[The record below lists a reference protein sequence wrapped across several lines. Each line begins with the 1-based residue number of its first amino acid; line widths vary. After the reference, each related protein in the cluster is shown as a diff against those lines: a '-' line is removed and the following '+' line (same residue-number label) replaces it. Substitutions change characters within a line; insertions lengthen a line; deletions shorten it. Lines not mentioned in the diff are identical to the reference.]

1 MGGRGGRARP
11 GPREAEAQ
19 ARAQGSRPGRPRGPP
34 RPGPVLGT
42 PPLWLPS
49 WRSPVK
55 QGGRKAAAR
64 SPRQGRRA
72 GAGCFF
78 SSETRSTRG
87 RPGRSPSTWTSS
99 GWPASGAAMAHPGR
113 EGRAGGLRGVGW
125 PHCPSPHHL
134 HSLVPSPRRRPHPGP
149 RPAPWP
155 GAWGQ
160 QRAHRSPVSPD
171 VPATLGHFGPGY
183 VFSSLGLSLPIS
195 QKKGVNR
202 GCEVALVT
210 AQGPLCHT

>member
-72 GAGCFF
+72 GAQAAA
-78 SSETRSTRG
+78 SPQKQDLRAEDQAVLLLLG
-87 RPGRSPSTWTSS
+87 RPVAGQLLGLRWHTQDV
-99 GWPASGAAMAHPGR
+99 
-113 EGRAGGLRGVGW
+113 RAGWAG
-125 PHCPSPHHL
+125 C
-134 HSLVPSPRRRPHPGP
+134 
-149 RPAPWP
+149 
-155 GAWGQ
+155 GAWGGLTAPAPITSTHWS
-160 QRAHRSPVSPD
+160 RAHVGAPTQGLALLPGQGLGASS
-171 VPATLGHFGPGY
+171 VPTGAPCPPTTLGHFGPGY

-195 QKKGVNR
+195 QNKGVNR
-202 GCEVALVT
+202 GSL
-210 AQGPLCHT
+210 